1 MSILTFFNRFDVAAW
16 IKLNPSESDKNKS
29 SSVVAGLKVA
39 GADGSRKEDEGVG
52 VMMAMDKDESTRR
65 LERDAEAEIKR
76 QQNALPAWHL
86 KSTITGDL
94 TALGVKENARDAA
107 IVGVGGAG
115 QLSNDDILKGLGVV
129 GGSSRS
135 NGQTMHSQSRGNME
149 DIKPTINVEAD
160 CKFLYTSSPVLL
172 VDNVACLSV

>member
-1 MSILTFFNRFDVAAW
+1 M
-16 IKLNPSESDKNKS
+16 
-29 SSVVAGLKVA
+29 
-39 GADGSRKEDEGVG
+39 
-52 VMMAMDKDESTRR
+52 MMAMDKDESTRR
-65 LERDAEAEIKR
+65 LERDAEAEVKR

-94 TALGVKENARDAA
+94 TALGVKENARDAT

-135 NGQTMHSQSRGNME
+135 NGQTMHTQSRGSME

-160 CKFLYTSSPVLL
+160 SKFLFTSSPVFLA
-172 VDNVACLSV
+172 DDAACLSV

>member
-1 MSILTFFNRFDVAAW
+1 
-16 IKLNPSESDKNKS
+16 
-29 SSVVAGLKVA
+29 
-39 GADGSRKEDEGVG
+39 
-52 VMMAMDKDESTRR
+52 MAMDKDEFTRR

-94 TALGVKENARDAA
+94 TALGVKETARDAA

-135 NGQTMHSQSRGNME
+135 NGQTMHTQSRGSME

-160 CKFLYTSSPVLL
+160 RKFSFTSSPVLL
-172 VDNVACLSV
+172 VENAAFLSV

>member
-1 MSILTFFNRFDVAAW
+1 
-16 IKLNPSESDKNKS
+16 
-29 SSVVAGLKVA
+29 
-39 GADGSRKEDEGVG
+39 
-52 VMMAMDKDESTRR
+52 MMAMDKDESTRR
-65 LERDAEAEIKR
+65 QERDAEAEIKR

-94 TALGVKENARDAA
+94 TALGVKESARDAA

-135 NGQTMHSQSRGNME
+135 NSQTMHSQSRGNME

-160 CKFLYTSSPVLL
+160 CKFLFVFSPVPP